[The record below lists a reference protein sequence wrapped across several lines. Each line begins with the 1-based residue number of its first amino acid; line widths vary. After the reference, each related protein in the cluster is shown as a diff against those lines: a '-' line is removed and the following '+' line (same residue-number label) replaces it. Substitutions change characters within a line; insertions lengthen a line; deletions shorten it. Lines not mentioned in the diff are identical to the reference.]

1 MDAPIRG
8 SGDPIGRCESPR
20 VDSVVPMTTADLS
33 TDLVDSLNAT
43 YGRHPG
49 HRAAHAKG
57 VLCAAT
63 LVPSQAATT
72 LTRAAHLNGGPLRAH
87 VRFSNGSGNPTAP
100 DGSRDGR
107 GIAVKIYGPERTTD
121 IVGLSLP
128 SFFARTPEN
137 LLAFNAARRP
147 DPATGA
153 PDAERVGAYL
163 AQHPEAVAA
172 VTAAITHPIPASYA
186 SLVYNSI
193 HAYGFE
199 ATAGLT
205 RYGRYKFVPT
215 VDVPPLS
222 DDDAAARP
230 GNYLRDELAERFAA
244 GPVTFRLDVIVA
256 TPDDDVDDPTVAW
269 PDDRETVT
277 VAMLDITGFADDREH
292 DGDVLVF
299 DPSRVVDG
307 ITLTNDAILRARP
320 GAYSV
325 SVARRTT

>member
-1 MDAPIRG
+1 
-8 SGDPIGRCESPR
+8 
-20 VDSVVPMTTADLS
+20 
-33 TDLVDSLNAT
+33 
-43 YGRHPG
+43 
-49 HRAAHAKG
+49 
-57 VLCAAT
+57 
-63 LVPSQAATT
+63 VPSPHAAT
-72 LTRAAHLNGGPLRAH
+72 LTRAAHVNGGPVRAH

-107 GIAVKIYGPERTTD
+107 GMAVKIYGPGYTTD

-128 SFFARTPEN
+128 SFFARTPED

-163 AQHPEAVAA
+163 AEHPEAVAA

-186 SLVYNSI
+186 SLAYNSI

-199 ATAGLT
+199 DAAGAT
-205 RYGRYKFVPT
+205 RYGRYKLVPT
-215 VDVPPLS
+215 IDVPPLS
-222 DDDAAARP
+222 DDEAAAQP
-230 GNYLRDELAERFAA
+230 DNYLRDELAERFAA
-244 GPVTFRLDVIVA
+244 GPVTFRVDVIVA
-256 TPDDDVDDPTVAW
+256 GPDDDVDDPTVAW

-277 VAMLDITGFADDREH
+277 MATLDITGFADDREH

-307 ITLTNDAILRARP
+307 ITLTNDPILRARP

-325 SVARRTT
+325 SIARRTR